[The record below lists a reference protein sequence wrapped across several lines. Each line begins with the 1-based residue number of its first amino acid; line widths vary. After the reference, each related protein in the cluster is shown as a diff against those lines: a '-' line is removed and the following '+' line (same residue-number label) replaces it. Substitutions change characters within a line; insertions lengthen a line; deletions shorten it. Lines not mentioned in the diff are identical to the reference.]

1 MGADITRVD
10 DRGDAAKPVY
20 AGGLECQL
28 LAMAHG
34 PNYGAELKFSAA
46 RPWRPGPGTN
56 RPQDRLCRD
65 HARAS

>member
-10 DRGDAAKPVY
+10 DRGDAAKTVY

-34 PNYGAELKFSAA
+34 PNCGAEL
-46 RPWRPGPGTN
+46 
-56 RPQDRLCRD
+56 
-65 HARAS
+65 